1 MLAAELL
8 RLGTP
13 ARDAARHPAP
23 AVFSPSQRSRLVRH
37 SRRRRP
43 LEAVRRPA
51 LASGSQHTSEPVHLV
66 VDAPKPKSRAGS
78 QLSLPSRSSR
88 TETALPGGLVR
99 YLSRT
104 APCAASGFGCGAASL
119 LISIRQPVSRAANR
133 AFCPSLPIASDSW
146 KSGTTTRAARPD
158 SSMTLTDTTLAGDS
172 ALATNRAGSSS

>member
-13 ARDAARHPAP
+13 ARDAARLPAP
-23 AVFSPSQRSRLVRH
+23 AFFSPSQRSRLVRH

-78 QLSLPSRSSR
+78 QLSLPSPSLR
-88 TETALPGGLVR
+88 TETALAGGLAR
-99 YLSRT
+99 CLSRT
-104 APCAASGFGCGAASL
+104 GPCAASGVGCGAASL
-119 LISIRQPVSRAANR
+119 MISIRQPVSRAANR

-146 KSGTTTRAARPD
+146 KSGTITPAARQD
-158 SSMTLTDTTLAGDS
+158 CSLTLNDTTLELRRD
-172 ALATNRAGSSS
+172 